1 MCTEERYTQRQQIGS
16 FHSSNRLQLLPANKC
31 VWQWVCVLGGCYGNG
46 NTFISFVFSLYF
58 LFFFTSI
65 SEMMKMEFSGCLVT
79 VTGFADVCLRHSNL
93 TCPWPNSTCSWDFF
107 FCSYLL
113 LCKTL
118 QRQNG
123 NAHGILRQFSAVRAG
138 SSLICMLP
146 HRTNCVFTLIEC
158 EWEIGKST
166 V

>member
-58 LFFFTSI
+58 LFFSLPFRRWWKWNFLDAWLRWLASLTY
-65 SEMMKMEFSGCLVT
+65 
-79 VTGFADVCLRHSNL
+79 VCDIRI
-93 TCPWPNSTCSWDFF
+93 WPVHDPIPRAAGIFF

>member
-31 VWQWVCVLGGCYGNG
+31 VWQWVCVLWGCYGNG

-58 LFFFTSI
+58 LFFHFHFGDDENGIFWMPGYGDWLRWRMFATF
-65 SEMMKMEFSGCLVT
+65 EFDLSMTQFHVQL
-79 VTGFADVCLRHSNL
+79 GF
-93 TCPWPNSTCSWDFF
+93 FF